1 MSQLTDV
8 IIKAGLVPDN
18 VLKQLAR
25 WGMPV
30 NEDRKPDEL
39 HALPDLEQLVEA
51 IDEAIQSEGYVLM
64 RETDLEAIPQ
74 YLQTM
79 KPGVLHVVIEDGT
92 SSDFEVQYGIGKTGD
107 VIMPWRSDSITDL
120 LTNGETYLK
129 VSGEKVFF
137 SQARELFYGA
147 NKAFV
152 VCTPSTREPDG
163 HRH

>member
-8 IIKAGLVPDN
+8 IIKSGLVPES
-18 VLKQLAR
+18 VLKEFAR

-30 NEDRKPDEL
+30 DENRRPNEL
-39 HALPDLEQLVEA
+39 HAVPDLHKLCDA
-51 IDEAIQSEGYVLM
+51 IDEAIQSEGYVLT

-79 KPGVLHVVIEDGT
+79 KPGVLHVVVEDGT

-129 VSGEKVFF
+129 VPGERIFF
-137 SQARELFYGA
+137 GAARELFYGT

-152 VCTPSTREPDG
+152 VCTPSTREPHG
-163 HRH
+163 NGG